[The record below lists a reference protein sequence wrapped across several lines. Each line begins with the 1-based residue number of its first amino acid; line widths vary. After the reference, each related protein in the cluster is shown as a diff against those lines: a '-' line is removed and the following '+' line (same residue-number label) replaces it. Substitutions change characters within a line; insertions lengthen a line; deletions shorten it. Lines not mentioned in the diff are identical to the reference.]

1 MSTLGALLILTGTLL
16 AFAALWGWQVHD
28 FRRFNR
34 EHPRVESEPA
44 EDVDFAEA
52 LRCRGGRLTPP
63 APPLSTPLLDAY
75 RERS

>member
-34 EHPRVESEPA
+34 EHDRAQPTPA
-44 EDVDFAEA
+44 DDVDLAAA
-52 LRCRGGRLTPP
+52 LRCLDGRLSPP
-63 APPLSTPLLDAY
+63 APPVETPLLDTF
-75 RERS
+75 RERR